1 MRLVGLPNHRHHWRT
16 SLDNRWSH
24 LDFDNTTGW
33 GYLPATEEVFEAMR
47 WVRDKI
53 NPRRMLEI
61 GYYAGHSTS
70 YWAHHLPDTDI
81 ISCCPNHP
89 KFRQTVNSVESKYRN
104 VKVYPITSP
113 AIHDV
118 VYQWSGKDFCFID
131 GSHDVQPVRQDIML
145 AIDLR
150 IPYIMMDNCEQSRVQ
165 MGIDFFGDRLKFLGE
180 WDYTCTHKER
190 TTINK
195 LKAYQILDFI

>member
-1 MRLVGLPNHRHHWRT
+1 M
-16 SLDNRWSH
+16 DNRWSH

-70 YWAHHLPDTDI
+70 YWAHHLPDTNI

-89 KFRQTVNSVESKYRN
+89 KFRSTSNTISRIYPN
-104 VKVYPITSP
+104 VKVYPIKSP
-113 AIHDV
+113 EIYDV
-118 VYQWSGKDFCFID
+118 IREWTDFDFCFID
-131 GSHDVQPVRQDIML
+131 GDHSADSVRQDIIV
-145 AIDLR
+145 AVNKNIR
-150 IPYIMMDNCEQSRVQ
+150 YIMFDNCEKEQVHY
-165 MGIDFFGDRLKFLGE
+165 GIKWFGDRLYCLAE
-180 WDYTCTHKER
+180 WKYNCSHKGGTR
-190 TTINK
+190 INK
-195 LKAYQILDFI
+195 LKLYEVLDIN